1 MTRQAIPG
9 TPTTPT
15 DLMAILAAM
24 QDQIDDL
31 TAVVEAHQRRLD
43 ELAAGQPPAG
53 PRR

>member
-1 MTRQAIPG
+1 MTSQAIPG

-43 ELAAGQPPAG
+43 EMAAARPATA

>member
-1 MTRQAIPG
+1 MTQQAIPG

-43 ELAAGQPPAG
+43 ELTAARPATA